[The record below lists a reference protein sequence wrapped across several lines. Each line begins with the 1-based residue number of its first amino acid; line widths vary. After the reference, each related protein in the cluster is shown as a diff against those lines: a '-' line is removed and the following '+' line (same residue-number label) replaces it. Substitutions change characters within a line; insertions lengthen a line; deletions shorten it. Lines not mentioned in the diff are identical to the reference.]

1 MTRRTFLESAA
12 AVGAA
17 AGAAS
22 SAWAAAPPKVIDC
35 HAHFQIRG
43 APGRGGAADGDRL
56 LIEAADKLG
65 IDLLCCSLLTA
76 RRPAAAEQF
85 REANQHAWEAVKRFP
100 GRVLAY
106 AYVNPG
112 YTKEAVDEV
121 RRCVEDRGF
130 MGVKVYNEY
139 WATEPVFY
147 PLIEA
152 IIQLR
157 VPILFH
163 AGHMHFYNEQQ
174 PRISDGGHIAE
185 LARRYPEAMMICGH
199 VCGGGDWEWTI
210 KSLRNAPSVY
220 LDTSGSVVDEGVI
233 EMCVDVLGADRV
245 LFGCDMSMTAGVV
258 KIRAAQL
265 SAADRA
271 KILGGNMKSILAKRG
286 TRA

>member
-12 AVGAA
+12 AAGAA

-35 HAHFQIRG
+35 HAHFQTRG
-43 APGRGGAADGDRL
+43 APGRGRAEDGDRL
-56 LIEAADKLG
+56 LVEAADKLG

-85 REANQHAWEAVKRFP
+85 REANLHAWETVKRFP

-106 AYVNPG
+106 AYVNAG

-139 WATEPVFY
+139 WANEPVFY

-163 AGHMHFYNEQQ
+163 AGHSHYYNEQQ

-185 LARRYPEAMMICGH
+185 LAKRYPEAMMICGH

-210 KSLRNAPSVY
+210 KALRNAPSVY

-245 LFGCDMSMTAGVV
+245 VFGCDMSMTAGVGKV
-258 KIRAAQL
+258 RAAQL
-265 SAADRA
+265 SAENRA
-271 KILGGNMKSILAKRG
+271 KILGGNMSKILAKRG
-286 TRA
+286 SR